1 MRAKMKTRVYLA
13 ILCTAIAAMSC
24 TGLYDN
30 VKEFGDSKTVYSGK
44 LDGVFGIKY
53 GYERVEIDL
62 MEAGRLSASSLNYGR
77 ASKTVI
83 YCEDFTEPSHERV
96 IDSLCSWVNITGL
109 TQTKVYTFSI

>member
-30 VKEFGDSKTVYSGK
+30 VKEFGDSETVYSGK

-53 GYERVEIDL
+53 GY
-62 MEAGRLSASSLNYGR
+62 
-77 ASKTVI
+77 
-83 YCEDFTEPSHERV
+83 
-96 IDSLCSWVNITGL
+96 
-109 TQTKVYTFSI
+109 